1 MKGVIIL
8 FKYGGVAAA
17 SACVDWFVF
26 ALLGFVGLQYL
37 PAQMSSRI
45 AGGAFS
51 FFANKCYSFSLGR
64 SGRIVVQGRRFLLLY
79 AASYALAA
87 VLMSVL
93 IGWAA
98 LDPYISKIIV
108 DTTCLF
114 FNYAVMNIY
123 VYKSRQGVTEG
134 VQQLWSKIFKPG

>member
-1 MKGVIIL
+1 MKGFPTF
-8 FKYGGVAAA
+8 FKCGGVAAA

-37 PAQMSSRI
+37 PAQMISRI

-51 FFANKCYSFSLGR
+51 FFANKYYSFSLSG

-79 AASYALAA
+79 AASYALAT

-98 LDPYISKIIV
+98 LNPYISKLIV
-108 DTTCLF
+108 DTACLL
-114 FNYAVMNIY
+114 FNFAVMNVY
-123 VYKSRQGVTEG
+123 VYKERRGFARG
-134 VQQLWSKIFKPG
+134 VQQLWSKIFKLS